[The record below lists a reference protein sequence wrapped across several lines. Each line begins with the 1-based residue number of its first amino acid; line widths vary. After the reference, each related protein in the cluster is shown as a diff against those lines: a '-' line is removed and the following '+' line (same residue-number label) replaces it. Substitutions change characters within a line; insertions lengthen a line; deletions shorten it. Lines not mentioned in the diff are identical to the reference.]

1 MKIGILTRR
10 YGHNMGSTLQAYAMS
25 ELVRSLGHDAEIIDY
40 DESSAHLT
48 WKIRPLVE
56 HLQWHLHLYKGAT
69 NKEYLAHR
77 MAQEKCFADF
87 ERRYL
92 PLSSERA
99 ASARVLRRMS
109 SRYDKIVV
117 GSDQIWSP
125 FLFDPNY
132 FGAFLEENERAK
144 LVPYAPSVGTSDAGV
159 FSEQEIS
166 LLRSLAHLSCREEAG
181 AAIIS
186 EFTGREVPTVL
197 DPTLMLPAEAWQSV
211 SSNHIVPALPEK
223 YVLTYFLGK
232 DIPHDAISS
241 IAADCKAKVVN
252 VAMFNKPN
260 GVIAD
265 VHARQV
271 GPGEFLALVGGASHA
286 LTDSFHATIFSHIF
300 NRPFTVFER
309 FKASERQNQ
318 NSRIHTLLSVLGKQS
333 CLYGSNVC
341 DADSTFELQKQ
352 RSLDYLKAALL

>member
-10 YGHNMGSTLQAYAMS
+10 YGHNMGSSLQAYAMA
-25 ELVRSLGHDAEIIDY
+25 ELIRSLGHEAEIIDY

-48 WKIRPLVE
+48 WKIRPLME
-56 HLQWHLHLYKGAT
+56 HLQWSMHLYKNAA

-77 MAQEKCFADF
+77 MAQEKRFADF
-87 ERRYL
+87 EKHYL
-92 PLSSERA
+92 PLSRERVS
-99 ASARVLRRMS
+99 SARALRRIAT
-109 SRYDKIVV
+109 RYDKIVV

-132 FGAFLEENERAK
+132 FGAFLKENERAK
-144 LVPYAPSVGTSDAGV
+144 VVPYAPSVGTSEPGV
-159 FSEQEIS
+159 FSEQEIN

-181 AAIIS
+181 AVIVS

-197 DPTLMLPAEAWQSV
+197 DPTLMLAADTWQSI
-211 SSNHIVPALPEK
+211 SGNHAVPALPEK

-265 VHARQV
+265 VHAWQV
-271 GPGEFLALVGGASHA
+271 GPGEFLALVGGASHV

-300 NRPFTVFER
+300 DRPFTVFER

-333 CLYGSNVC
+333 CLYGSNAC
-341 DADSTFELQKQ
+341 DADSIFELQKQ
-352 RSLDYLKAALL
+352 SSLNYLKAALL